1 MKVILFYHCNQ
12 NFKEKMLE
20 SLAASIL
27 NGILGKYIKD
37 LDSSNLNLGILKGEK
52 TDDIYRIRLPSTNKT
67 SKVFI
72 KVLKIGSFWRSNCG
86 NMRSEVHVRAIQRS

>member
-52 TDDIYRIRLPSTNKT
+52 TYDI
-67 SKVFI
+67 
-72 KVLKIGSFWRSNCG
+72 
-86 NMRSEVHVRAIQRS
+86 